1 MMRAGIAMRDADQTE
16 LGMYLKV
23 LAHMSREDNERE
35 TPQSPRGGP
44 AKTVVELR
52 RGTADEFFG

>member
-1 MMRAGIAMRDADQTE
+1 MRAGIAMRDADQTE

-35 TPQSPRGGP
+35 APQSPRGGP
-44 AKTVVELR
+44 TKAVVELR